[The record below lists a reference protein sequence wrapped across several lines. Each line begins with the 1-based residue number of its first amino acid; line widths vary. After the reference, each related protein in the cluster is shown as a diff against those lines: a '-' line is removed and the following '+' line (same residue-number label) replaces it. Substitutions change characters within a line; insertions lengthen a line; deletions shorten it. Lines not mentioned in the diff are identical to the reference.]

1 MAYQP
6 FTRHS
11 RRQFLGGTGAVA
23 SCLALGRPG
32 PASAAPDA
40 SAGFARYFEAL
51 GYEPVAA
58 HPLIT
63 LEPFNGGLRYDE
75 MPRHKVAPTRRVY
88 VQPCSRLDDIV
99 KRGQPATLA
108 YFHIL
113 ALANIEPIAH
123 EELLTQFLGFLVDRV
138 GLAPQRLAL
147 VSTSRF
153 EPYRPHL
160 EAFGLAPQQ
169 LVLRSIEEAVRERDG
184 SGFFGPQDHPASPEA
199 WTASFHYALRGEAP
213 SELLHPLPGHLELGE
228 IVFAAGA
235 DAGTPVQEGGFGIER
250 LLAARGEPV
259 PSFEQSRK
267 ELLAALEAEARS
279 RGASL
284 PPGYEIFSAL

>member
-1 MAYQP
+1 MTHRP
-6 FTRHS
+6 IRHHS
-11 RRQFLGGTGAVA
+11 RRRFLGGTGAVA
-23 SCLALGRPG
+23 SCLALARPG
-32 PASAAPDA
+32 RVSAAPDA
-40 SAGFARYFEAL
+40 SAAFAGHFEAL

-75 MPRHKVAPTRRVY
+75 MPRHKVAPARRVY
-88 VQPCSRLDDIV
+88 VQPCSRVEDII

-113 ALANIEPIAH
+113 ALANSEPIAH
-123 EELLTQFLGFLVDRV
+123 EELLIQFLGFLLDRV
-138 GLAPQRLAL
+138 GLAPQRLTL

-153 EPYRPHL
+153 ESYRPYL

-169 LVLRSIEEAVRERDG
+169 LVLRSIDEAVREADG
-184 SGFFGPQDHPASPEA
+184 SGFFGPQGHPASPEA
-199 WTASFHYALRGEAP
+199 WTASFHYALSGETP

-228 IVFAAGA
+228 IVFAAGT
-235 DAGTPVQEGGFGIER
+235 DAQTPVQEGGFGIER

-259 PSFEQSRK
+259 PSFEQSRQD
-267 ELLAALEAEARS
+267 LLAALEADARS

-284 PPGYEIFSAL
+284 PPGYEIFDAL